1 MALVAG
7 GYNLSFTFRDQQS
20 NTSSVVYE
28 TTVVDELTAET
39 LRDDFIAAYNA
50 VGSAQI
56 VSANIVKALVENA
69 PANPV
74 GAEVQEKASLT
85 LQLFNTPDKA
95 NLNLVSPLDAIFT
108 NNGVGIAGNEVN
120 TSFPALLTFTELW
133 ENGRVGGNLLISDG
147 QAIVSGGGGLLV
159 GRRVFRSRRR
169 R

>member
-28 TTVVDELTAET
+28 TTVIDEATAET

-50 VGSAQI
+50 VGNAQI
-56 VSANIVKALVENA
+56 IRADIIKVLEENA

-85 LQLFNTPDKA
+85 LQLNGTADKA

-108 NNGVGIAGNEVN
+108 NSGVGISGNEVN
-120 TSFPALLTFTELW
+120 TAFPALLTFVELW